1 MSRARWLQETRKM
14 RFEESYAGW
23 QEGRLTQADAGR
35 LLGVSERTFRRQIGR
50 FEAEGMQGLI
60 DRRMAQVSSRRA
72 PVDEVLGV
80 QELYRLGFAGWN
92 VKHFHTWYGREH
104 GGARSYSW
112 VKNALQQG
120 KLVVRSKTR
129 GKHRKARERKPL
141 AGMMLHQDASTHAWV
156 PEQIWDLVVTM
167 DDATSEH
174 TSMFFCPEEG
184 TDSSFHGIGQTIA
197 RHGLFCSLYTDRG
210 SHYFH
215 TPEAGDHVDRSHLTQ
230 VGRALKQL
238 GIEHI
243 AAYSPEA
250 RGRSERA
257 FDTHQGRL
265 PRELAR
271 AGITDMDA
279 ANRYLEQVYLPN
291 HNAEFALPAPQPGSA
306 FVPCI
311 GVRLPDILCTQF
323 ERTVGNDNC
332 VNFEGHKLQIPAGNA
347 RPHYVKTRV
356 RVHRYVDGTL
366 ALFHGPRRLA
376 DYDAQGQPM
385 TLQEMKQAA

>member
-1 MSRARWLQETRKM
+1 M
-14 RFEESYAGW
+14 RFEETYEGW

-35 LLGVSERTFRRQIGR
+35 LLGVCERTFRRQIAR

-72 PVDEVLGV
+72 PVDEVLQV
-80 QELYRLGFAGWN
+80 QLLYGSGFADWN
-92 VKHFHTWYGREH
+92 VKHFHAWYGREYD
-104 GGARSYSW
+104 GVRSYSW
-112 VKNALQQG
+112 VKNVLQEG
-120 KLVVRSKTR
+120 GLVARSKAR
-129 GKHRKARERKPL
+129 GKHRKKRERKPL
-141 AGMMLHQDASTHAWV
+141 PGMMLHQDASTHEWA
-156 PEQIWDLVVTM
+156 PEQVWDLVVTM

-174 TSMFFCPEEG
+174 TSMFFCAEEG
-184 TDSSFHGIGQTIA
+184 LDSSFHGIGQTIA

-210 SHYFH
+210 SHYFL
-215 TPEAGDHVDRSHLTQ
+215 TPEAGGKVDALQLTQ

-265 PRELAR
+265 PNELAR

-279 ANRYLEQVYLPN
+279 ANRYLERVYMPN
-291 HNAEFALPAPQPGSA
+291 HNAEFALPAPEEGSA

-323 ERTVGNDNC
+323 ERIVGNDNC
-332 VNFEGHKLQIPAGNA
+332 VSFEGRKLQIPASNA

-376 DYDAQGQPM
+376 AYDAQGQPY
-385 TLQEMKQAA
+385 LQEMKQAA